1 MSLLRIITILSVLA
15 SLLCARDAQSQDCVS
30 SARIS
35 PLGADRYWRLLGCA
49 KNDVMFANSYNGPG
63 LNKVAV
69 MRPNAAGAFTQVQ
82 LISLGTTGG
91 SSDSLMGYTS
101 GTAAADT
108 FAVGHSGSNPGFDF
122 GTVKVFRRQS
132 NGTYSLTAT
141 LYSPTPG
148 QGFGRSVA
156 LNEAGDTLAVSA
168 PANPGRVYVYRR
180 STTGAWSLAA
190 TLTGT
195 EFMFGWYISASQDR
209 VAAWGM
215 GANQAYSAHV
225 WKRSGASYAL
235 ERVFVAPSARPG
247 DGWGEVILSEDR
259 MVWHCTNHYA
269 GQGNKTGSI
278 IFSYRFSNGM
288 WSTSAQ
294 LDLPHWYDV
303 PLVAFSRGTLCL
315 AQRPLPPYNQISVTG
330 YQVSGNVPQWTQVFF
345 GLGSE
350 ALDGQNGL
358 TNIAMWGDMAFVD
371 DANLTVNGNLQHGAG
386 WVFDVAF
393 DDCNG
398 NGVRDECE
406 ILAGTQVD
414 ADGNGRPDSCIVCLA
429 DINLDRIVSGPDLGL
444 LLGEWGMTGQRPS
457 DLNGD
462 SVVNGSDLGLLLG
475 AWGACP

>member
-1 MSLLRIITILSVLA
+1 MSLFRIITILSVLA
-15 SLLCARDAQSQDCVS
+15 SLFCARDAQSQDCVS
-30 SARIS
+30 SGLIS
-35 PLGADRYWRLLGCA
+35 PLGSDRSWIAIGSAR
-49 KNDVMFANSYNGPG
+49 NDVVFFNRTNTDPP
-63 LNKVAV
+63 LNRVAV
-69 MRPNAAGAFTQVQ
+69 MRPNAVGAFTQVQ
-82 LISLGTTGG
+82 LISLGATGG
-91 SSDSLMGYTS
+91 SSDSVMSYNS
-101 GTAAADT
+101 GDAAADT
-108 FAVGHSGSNPGFDF
+108 FAVGHMGSNVISDF

-132 NGTYSLTAT
+132 NGNYSLTAT

-148 QGFGRSVA
+148 QAFGRSVA
-156 LNEAGDTLAVSA
+156 LNEVGDTLAVSA
-168 PANPGRVYVYRR
+168 PQNPGRVYVYRR

-195 EFMFGWYISASQDR
+195 EFMFGWHISASQDR

-215 GANQAYSAHV
+215 GANQLYSAYV
-225 WKRSGASYAL
+225 WKRNGASYAL

-259 MVWHCTNHYA
+259 MVWHCRNHYE

-278 IFSYRFSNGM
+278 IFSYRFSNGT
-288 WSTSAQ
+288 WSASAQ
-294 LDLPHWYDV
+294 LDLPHWFDV
-303 PLVAFSRGTLCL
+303 PTVAFERGTLAL
-315 AQRPLPPYNQISVTG
+315 GRLSSPPYNTGQVYG
-330 YQVSGNVPQWTQVFF
+330 YQLSGNVQEWTQVFF
-345 GLGSE
+345 GLLGNEGNE
-350 ALDGQNGL
+350 AGAYHLS
-358 TNIAMWGDMAFVD
+358 MWGDKIVASDPQM
-371 DANLTVNGNLQHGAG
+371 TVNGNLYHGG
-386 WVFDVAF
+386 GYVFDVAF

-398 NGVRDECE
+398 NSVRDECE

-414 ADGNGRPDSCIVCLA
+414 ADGNGRPDSCIACLA

>member
-1 MSLLRIITILSVLA
+1 MSLLRIITILSVLT

-30 SARIS
+30 SGLVS
-35 PLGADRYWRLLGCA
+35 PLGSDRYWVAIGSARS
-49 KNDVMFANSYNGPG
+49 DVVFVNRTVNR
-63 LNKVAV
+63 VAV
-69 MRPNAAGAFTQVQ
+69 MRPNAVGAFTQVQ
-82 LISLGTTGG
+82 LISLGATGG
-91 SSDSLMGYTS
+91 SSDLVMSSSS
-101 GTAAADT
+101 GAAAADT
-108 FAVGHSGSNPGFDF
+108 FAVGHIGSNPISDF

-132 NGTYSLTAT
+132 NGNYSLTAT

-148 QGFGRSVA
+148 QAFGRSVA
-156 LNEAGDTLAVSA
+156 LNEVGDTLAVSA

-195 EFMFGWYISASQDR
+195 EFMFGWEISASQDR
-209 VAAWGM
+209 VAAWGS
-215 GANQAYSAHV
+215 GANTVRSAYV
-225 WKRSGASYAL
+225 WKRSGGSYAL
-235 ERVFVAPSARPG
+235 EAVFVAPSARPG
-247 DGWGEVILSEDR
+247 DGFAQLILSEDR
-259 MVWHCTNHYA
+259 MVWHCSNTNS
-269 GQGNKTGSI
+269 GQEIQYGSI
-278 IFSYRFSNGM
+278 IFSYRFSNGL
-288 WSTSAQ
+288 WSPSAR
-294 LDLPHWYDV
+294 LDLPSWFDPSV
-303 PLVAFSRGTLCL
+303 VAFERGTLVL
-315 AQRPLPPYNQISVTG
+315 GVNSSPPYNTGQVYG
-330 YQVSGNVPQWTQVFF
+330 YQLSGNVQEWTQVFL
-345 GLGSE
+345 GLLGNKGNE
-350 ALDGQNGL
+350 ASARYLS
-358 TNIAMWGDMAFVD
+358 MWGDQIVASD
-371 DANLTVNGNLQHGAG
+371 DSTTVNGNLYHGG
-386 WVFDVAF
+386 GYVFDVAF